1 MKRPR
6 RKKRFL
12 TKGRPSRGRTL
23 YRDED
28 GAVAAV
34 AEAAEIT
41 AGDGYFEERAEEA
54 ERAAAAVTGK
64 RIGKRGGLKHRLKRP
79 DRQEPGNWSEIV
91 YNRDSMNMDDPAERR
106 EFVNACLQQ
115 IAEAQVEMDNLE
127 YEYRMVTGYLH
138 DLEEIDALPQRQ
150 RAEISA
156 LARKILDAGR
166 GREQFYNRE
175 VQMSQSDF
183 ERMHDLGSRTQETID
198 RMSEAEVRRKKI
210 TNDLRRLDN
219 ERDAYDFRLDEIDR
233 TVTTSQVLLIFTAIL
248 TGVVLVMLFV
258 LSRVFSL
265 DIRLGTILTILFAA
279 LAATILYTRAQN
291 AARERKST
299 VSGISRLILLQNTVK
314 IRYVNNQN
322 LLNYMVLKYNVK
334 NSGELK
340 QLAELFEKEKD
351 DRARLRGSEKTLME
365 SQRELLQLLRNYHL
379 QYPDAWMNQ
388 LSGLADAKEEVE
400 IRHHLN
406 RQRQSLR
413 ERMDYNEKRVKGR
426 AREEIER
433 LARDYPDYADEVLD
447 MVSRNVES

>member
-1 MKRPR
+1 MNPVR
-6 RKKRFL
+6 RKKRIPR
-12 TKGRPSRGRTL
+12 KKRAAKARTL
-23 YRDED
+23 YRGED

-34 AEAAEIT
+34 EEASGIS

-64 RIGKRGGLKHRLKRP
+64 RSGKRGGIRQRLKRP
-79 DRQEPGNWSEIV
+79 DRQEAGNWSEIV

-115 IAEAQVEMDNLE
+115 IVEAQVEMDNLE

-138 DLEEIDALPQRQ
+138 DLEEIDALPQKQ

-156 LARKILDAGR
+156 LAKKILDAGR
-166 GREQFYNRE
+166 GREQYYNRA

-183 ERMHDLGSRTQETID
+183 ERMHDLGPKTQETID
-198 RMSEAEVRRKKI
+198 RMAEAESHRKKI

-219 ERDAYDFRLDEIDR
+219 ERDAYDFRLDEIDK
-233 TVTTSQVLLIFTAIL
+233 TVTTSQVLLIFTA
-248 TGVVLVMLFV
+248 
-258 LSRVFSL
+258 
-265 DIRLGTILTILFAA
+265 ILTILFAA

-291 AARERKST
+291 ASRERKST

-322 LLNYMVLKYNVK
+322 LLNYMVLKYNVR
-334 NSGELK
+334 NSSELR
-340 QLAELFEKEKD
+340 QLAELYDKEKD

-365 SQRELLQLLRNYHL
+365 SQRELLQLLRNYRL

-388 LSGLADAKEEVE
+388 LSGLADPKEEVE

-447 MVSRNVES
+447 MVSRNEEM